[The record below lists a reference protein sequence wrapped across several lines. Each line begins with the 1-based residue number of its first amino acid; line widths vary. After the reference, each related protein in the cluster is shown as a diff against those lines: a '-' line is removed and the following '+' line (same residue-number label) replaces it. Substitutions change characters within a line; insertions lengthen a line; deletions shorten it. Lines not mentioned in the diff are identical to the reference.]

1 MFHLWSYNYFN
12 QAQPARAFLTFFGG
26 TNYNGGTRTIQYLPI
41 LREIVSE
48 RNLFENSVY
57 QFLPAVNFENIRIIP
72 FLIAAF
78 PSLFSSDMS
87 VIILFNHLI
96 GYSLNV
102 LVIYLIINKFINNK
116 VLSIYLSTTC
126 FLASGIIKFQI
137 TSTLI
142 NYLLIQNRIFLDYS
156 HISANIDLIFQT
168 LSNFILLLFVY
179 LFINFKETSSI
190 KKLSLLILVF
200 IFLGFSYQV
209 HLIIGYAI
217 VIISYF
223 LDIFKKR
230 IRSNLL
236 FFSSTI
242 IFIIISILQ
251 VILIKQGSWSSAD
264 YSEFNTLKGFISE
277 ILNLFEKMSIKNIL
291 KFLINSFFLIP
302 IVLFIIFKNNKKI
315 QLLFIPIFIISIVS
329 SFLFFNFNFLNLVST
344 RILVRGSDV
353 LIGLGIFLALGILI
367 IESKNKI
374 FKLILI
380 TGLIYLSVVPSIK
393 IINMA
398 KYNFESKRFY
408 LPKNLVSI
416 YDYLNNNAS
425 DNSLVVSDDPY
436 DWEFMPIYTNVDM
449 YYSNIFNSYRDP
461 KIELLRYFDFL
472 NFIGTSYEDFMADFS
487 NIIEIRKRYKE
498 NANNIRNGLTVNHKI
513 LPNEDNYKMFLISR
527 NMLGFSMTHGLIF
540 NKFNEKEIK
549 YSKKFRRNIIS

>member
-1 MFHLWSYNYFN
+1 MEHPNFNVGEAIFFGKGKFNYFN
-12 QAQPARAFLTFFGG
+12 DFLAITDQKKIELGILNNRIRFKQNQSSLGKNILELACYAPKLSKFLKFNREQICGSIIQAVWEQEPFKENKVTLSKKLDYLGVPKTKLYWKKTKNDLMNVRKTLEVFASTFIKENIGRIKIYPYLNDGNFPQNENLASSHHIGGTRMSNNPNNGVVDKNCKVYGQENLYVLGSSIFPTGGYTNPTLPIIQFSIRLAEHLLKKIHRMNDALRKNILIYLIFLVFLLIYVSPLVLQLFQSGPTGSALTFFGG

-291 KFLINSFFLIP
+291 KFLINSFF
-302 IVLFIIFKNNKKI
+302 
-315 QLLFIPIFIISIVS
+315 
-329 SFLFFNFNFLNLVST
+329 
-344 RILVRGSDV
+344 
-353 LIGLGIFLALGILI
+353 
-367 IESKNKI
+367 
-374 FKLILI
+374 
-380 TGLIYLSVVPSIK
+380 
-393 IINMA
+393 
-398 KYNFESKRFY
+398 
-408 LPKNLVSI
+408 
-416 YDYLNNNAS
+416 
-425 DNSLVVSDDPY
+425 
-436 DWEFMPIYTNVDM
+436 
-449 YYSNIFNSYRDP
+449 
-461 KIELLRYFDFL
+461 
-472 NFIGTSYEDFMADFS
+472 
-487 NIIEIRKRYKE
+487 
-498 NANNIRNGLTVNHKI
+498 
-513 LPNEDNYKMFLISR
+513 
-527 NMLGFSMTHGLIF
+527 
-540 NKFNEKEIK
+540 
-549 YSKKFRRNIIS
+549 